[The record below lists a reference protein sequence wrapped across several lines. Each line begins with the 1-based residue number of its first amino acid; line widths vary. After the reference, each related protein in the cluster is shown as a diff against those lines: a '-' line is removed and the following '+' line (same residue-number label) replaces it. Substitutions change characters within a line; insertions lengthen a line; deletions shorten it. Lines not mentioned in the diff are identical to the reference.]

1 MKAYLMSIP
10 DSIKGIGDKLN
21 VKSML
26 CDKSWVV
33 FNDEGIKIV
42 YIFQKDGS
50 LVMSQNGVVVKSK
63 WDYIKANKSILIDDN
78 NQTLLLHPTFVD
90 DVMFILQQDG
100 SEKHIF
106 MIDETKIV
114 KFVLLTLDAITEY
127 LNKIAEKKQPT
138 STDKKRLLREQI
150 REQTKNEIKDAT
162 KNVRQKRIICWIAI
176 VISIIVAFSILIS
189 GAISEIISIVLICL
203 SGFSL
208 LIVEIYYEQ
217 NIAEIENKIIDSHM
231 SGSEL
236 E

>member
-1 MKAYLMSIP
+1 MI
-10 DSIKGIGDKLN
+10 II
-21 VKSML
+21 
-26 CDKSWVV
+26 
-33 FNDEGIKIV
+33 
-42 YIFQKDGS
+42 
-50 LVMSQNGVVVKSK
+50 KSK

-78 NQTLLLHPTFVD
+78 DQTLLLHPTFVD

-100 SEKHIF
+100 TEKHVF

-114 KFVLLTLDAITEY
+114 KIVLLSLDAIPEY

-138 STDKKRLLREQI
+138 SADKKRLLREQI
-150 REQTKNEIKDAT
+150 REQAKNEIKDAT

-208 LIVEIYYEQ
+208 VIVEIYYEQ
-217 NIAEIENKIIDSHM
+217 NIAEIEN
-231 SGSEL
+231 
-236 E
+236 